1 MNNEP
6 QDFNDLMIEYE
17 NELAEKARAE
27 IARERQAFERLPAA
41 ERNKII
47 AEREARLAIF
57 AAIDTEDGDEDEEDE
72 DEEDGGAL

>member
-17 NELAEKARAE
+17 NELSEKARAE
-27 IARERQAFERLPAA
+27 IERERQAFERLPAA

-57 AAIDTEDGDEDEEDE
+57 AAIDTEDDSESES
-72 DEEDGGAL
+72 